1 MTECFVSVERE
12 GGQGTGRMFA
22 GQRTSVCVTAPSSP
36 SCRSAEGK
44 NDHRADNKNDHGTT
58 MMMRRN
64 AALFVAAVWSTS

>member
-22 GQRTSVCVTAPSSP
+22 GQRRSVCVTAPSGP

-44 NDHRADNKNDHGTT
+44 NDRRAGNESDHGTAT
-58 MMMRRN
+58 MMKRN
-64 AALFVAAVWSTS
+64 DAMFVAAVWSTS